1 MRTIFKKLNFFLNT
15 SASVTLQVIDL
26 DSDLCSNS
34 APMACIE
41 PKTDAIDSSQSL
53 SSSTNISDGRGIQ
66 RLQERSRSRF
76 TEPFFLSRTSSSE
89 HFDVSQAKQVL
100 RVRSFSQH
108 DLGTSDLKKIQN
120 VELIEKKNE
129 TCHDSSPI
137 STHHKTEDTSLG
149 GIDSIERLSSSTVEL
164 WKGRLY
170 KRSTGLVGS
179 WQLRSFRLT
188 TQPFIV
194 ACKKIIRPVLSYQSK
209 TKGEHSLV
217 IKDVRR
223 EQHLDDR
230 TRVCISVSLVSQ
242 EVTRSLLDLGQLR
255 VQERALL
262 MTMTDMDAVAL
273 LTCLR
278 RILEPGRALPTLR
291 DAMHFPLQAL
301 RMLE

>member
-1 MRTIFKKLNFFLNT
+1 MRTIFKNLKNVLNT

-108 DLGTSDLKKIQN
+108 DLGTLDLKKIQN

-278 RILEPGRALPTLR
+278 RILEPGRALPTPW
-291 DAMHFPLQAL
+291 DMMHFPGQAL
-301 RMLE
+301 DMLA